1 MNTLLSILLFEIPSW
16 AITTLI
22 WVGVVLFGII
32 FGKALLGIVFI
43 SEDQTGL
50 ITKKFVLWGEN
61 KDLPE
66 GRIIATKG
74 ESGYQ
79 AKMLPPGIF
88 FWYWPWQYSINRIPF
103 TVIPEGKIG
112 LIEAKDGSPLDSGH
126 VTAKTVDCDR
136 FQDAVAFLNNH
147 GQKGPQRS
155 YLTPGIYRI
164 NSALFS
170 LTTAD
175 VMEIPQGKV
184 GIVTTLDGTPLTK
197 DEIAGKIIPSHG
209 NFQDPDTFINSGG
222 NRGLQEQVL
231 LAGKWFINPWFA
243 EVKTVGMTEIQV
255 GYVGVVVSYVGEKG
269 EDTSGEKFTH
279 GNIVKKGQKGV
290 WDETLDPGKY
300 AVNTDIMQIT
310 PVPTTNIVLN
320 WASARS
326 ESHKLDENLS
336 TITVRSSDGF
346 TFNMDVSQII
356 NISNKAA
363 AKVIARFG
371 KVENLVSQVLE
382 PTIGNYFRNSA
393 QKSDVIDFLTH
404 RSDRQNEAKVRI
416 DEVLKQY
423 DVVAVDTLIGDI
435 VPPAELMKTLTDRK
449 IAEQQRTTF
458 ETQQK
463 AQEQRRSLEAAN
475 ASANMQAEVVKAE
488 RNVEISEKVADAK
501 IKTATGDAK
510 SKTINA
516 DADAEVTKKIA
527 GADAEAT
534 KLKGAATAE
543 ITKSIGEAEANVLK
557 LKTEAVG
564 EMVYGQMAI
573 AESLAKNNIKL
584 VPEILVTGKDG
595 SGNGILDGLFA
606 MELFKESKRKSAEST
621 PSPTEKKD
629 DKKEDKK

>member
-22 WVGVVLFGII
+22 WAGVILFGII

-79 AKMLPPGIF
+79 AKMLPPGLHWF
-88 FWYWPWQYSINRIPF
+88 FWPWQYSISRIPF

-112 LIEAKDGSPLDSGH
+112 LIEAKDGSQLDSGH

-136 FQDAVAFLNNH
+136 FQDAVSFLNNL

-175 VMEIPQGKV
+175 VMEIPEGKV

-197 DEIAGKIIPSHG
+197 DEIAGKIIPDHG
-209 NFQDPDTFINSGG
+209 NFQNPDAFIQKGG

-243 EVKTVGMTEIQV
+243 DVKTVEMTEIPV

-269 EDTSGEKFTH
+269 KDTSGSSFTH
-279 GNIVKKGQKGV
+279 GNIVERGQKGV

-300 AVNTDIMQIT
+300 AVNTDIMKIS

-320 WASARS
+320 WATARS
-326 ESHKLDENLS
+326 ESHKLDEKLS
-336 TITVRSSDGF
+336 TIIVRSSDGF

-371 KVENLVSQVLE
+371 SVQNLVSQVLE

-393 QKSDVIDFLTH
+393 QASDVIDFLKQ
-404 RSDRQNEAKVRI
+404 RSLRQEDAKKRI
-416 DEVLKQY
+416 EEVLSLY

-435 VPPAELMKTLTDRK
+435 VPPEELMKTLTDRK
-449 IAEQQRTTF
+449 LAEQQKTTF
-458 ETQQK
+458 ETQK
-463 AQEQRRSLEAAN
+463 LAQVQRRELEAAS

-488 RNVEISEKVADAK
+488 RGVEIAEKTADAK
-501 IKTATGDAK
+501 IKTATGDAT

-516 DADAEVTKKIA
+516 KADAEVMTVK
-527 GADAEAT
+527 ADAEAQAT
-534 KLKGAATAE
+534 KATGNAKAE

-564 EMVYGQMAI
+564 EVVYGQMAI

-606 MELFKESKRKSAEST
+606 MELFKEAKRKSAAES
-621 PSPTEKKD
+621 SSSTEKKD
-629 DKKEDKK
+629 EKKEDKK